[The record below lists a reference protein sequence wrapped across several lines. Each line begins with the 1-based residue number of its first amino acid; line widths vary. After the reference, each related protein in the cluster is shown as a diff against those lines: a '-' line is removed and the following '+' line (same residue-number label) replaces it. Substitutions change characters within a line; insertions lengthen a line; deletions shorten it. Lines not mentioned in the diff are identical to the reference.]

1 MEPMINISNV
11 SKTYDSGFEAL
22 KHVNLEIQKGEI
34 FALLGPNGAGKTTL
48 IGCMTGIVQPTEG
61 TITIGGYN
69 ALTEYRKARALIGL
83 VTQEIM
89 IDIFETVWNT
99 MVLARGFFG
108 KPQDPALYE
117 RILKDL
123 SLWDKKDEKVQ
134 ALSGG
139 MKRRVL
145 IARALTNEPEV
156 LFLDEPTAGVDVELR
171 RGMLEVVKKLREGG
185 TTVILT
191 THYIEEA
198 EELADRVGIIRS
210 GVIELV
216 EDKKTLMSRMGH
228 KTLTVN
234 LVDTLE
240 ALPKSLDRVGLT
252 LSEDGTMINYQYK
265 AGEKTGI
272 TSLLSDLKAAGIE
285 IQDLDTEKSSL
296 EEIFVEIVNDNKN

>member
-1 MEPMINISNV
+1 MIEISNL
-11 SKTYDSGFEAL
+11 SKTYASGFEAL
-22 KHVNLEIQKGEI
+22 KDINLSIKKGEI

-48 IGCMTGIVQPTEG
+48 IGCVVGLVQPTEG

-83 VTQEIM
+83 VPQEIM

-99 MVLARGFFG
+99 LVIARGYFG
-108 KPQDPALYE
+108 KKQDPELYE

-123 SLWDKKDEKVQ
+123 SLWDKKDSKIQE
-134 ALSGG
+134 LSGG

-171 RGMLEVVKKLREGG
+171 RGMMEVVKKLQQRG

-198 EELADRVGIIRS
+198 EELADRVGIIVD
-210 GVIELV
+210 GKLELV
-216 EDKKTLMSRMGH
+216 EDKTSLMKRLGH
-228 KTLTVN
+228 KTLSVM
-234 LVDTLE
+234 LSSKLD
-240 ALPKSLDRVGLT
+240 ALPTDLKRDDVT
-252 LSEDGTMINYQYK
+252 LSDDGFSISYKYK

-272 TSLLSDLKAAGIE
+272 TSLLSDLKTAGIE
-285 IQDLDTEKSSL
+285 FEDIDTEKSSL
-296 EEIFVEIVNDNKN
+296 EEIFVSLVKE